1 MTPPKADPLAERIA
15 ARVAKLQ
22 HGPSYVGYESS
33 HLRRATHYAAEAR
46 AYFAERLGR
55 ERVATTLLHFDQER
69 SHLRLS
75 ALDEVHGKDAYLAI
89 ADAIRALLE
98 PDGEVK

>member
-46 AYFAERLGR
+46 AYVRERLGR
-55 ERVATTLLHFDQER
+55 ERVGQALYEAARARVGDSRAKKWE
-69 SHLRLS
+69 
-75 ALDEVHGKDAYLAI
+75 ALDDYVREHYCIMADGAI
-89 ADAIRALLE
+89 ALLE
-98 PDGEVK
+98 PEA